1 MKMDWYLRSLARME
15 KAALAIA
22 AVGVVAVLI
31 TAGWRSAL
39 GFAGGAVI
47 SHFNFSLWKR
57 IAAAVGEDGV
67 NAPSDSKAVVLGLR
81 YLLTGGAIFVIIK
94 ILNVSVL
101 VVLGGLLVSVAAM
114 LVELV
119 CQLFISSDPSI
130 E

>member
-1 MKMDWYLRSLARME
+1 MKSDWYLRSLVRME
-15 KAALAIA
+15 KAAFALAA
-22 AVGVVAVLI
+22 AGIIAVLI
-31 TAGWRSAL
+31 GAGWRNAL

-57 IAAAVGEDGV
+57 IAAAVGEDGA

-81 YLLTGGAIFVIIK
+81 YLLIGGAMFVIIK
-94 ILNVSVL
+94 VLNVSVL
-101 VVLGGLLVSVAAM
+101 MVLGGLLVSVAAM

-119 CQLFISSDPSI
+119 CQLFTSSEPSI